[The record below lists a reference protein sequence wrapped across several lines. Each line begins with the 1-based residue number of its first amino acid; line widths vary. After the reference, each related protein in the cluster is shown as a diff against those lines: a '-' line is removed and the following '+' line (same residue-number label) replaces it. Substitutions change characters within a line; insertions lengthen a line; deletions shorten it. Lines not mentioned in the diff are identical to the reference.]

1 LSGVKSVRNVPSGK
15 NVSVRT
21 ILEWLDSL
29 HFSALNAGGSNSL
42 CSGINVILEVRERP
56 NEQRGCPGG
65 DLIAQFLN
73 N

>member
-1 LSGVKSVRNVPSGK
+1 M
-15 NVSVRT
+15 
-21 ILEWLDSL
+21 
-29 HFSALNAGGSNSL
+29 SAFVQSWNGSIRCIFPRFNAGGSNSL